1 MSRLLRSRSSADQRT
16 TAVAY
21 GLLFGV
27 MPALVA
33 ETFGSSG
40 ISQNWGFMTLSP
52 IIFGNIFNIF
62 YGRVYDQHSR
72 TDPSGHLECLIG
84 RLCYTDAYWLTFAAS
99 TAAMAMILGSIWH
112 RQRTERVTNYGR
124 DTVGE
129 HLE

>member
-1 MSRLLRSRSSADQRT
+1 
-16 TAVAY
+16 
-21 GLLFGV
+21 

-62 YGRVYDQHSR
+62 YGRVYDEHSR
-72 TDPSGHLECLIG
+72 TTSSGHLECLIG
-84 RLCYTDAYWLTFAAS
+84 RFCYKDAYWLTFAAS
-99 TAAMAMILGSIWH
+99 VAAMFIILGSIWH
-112 RQRTERVTNYGR
+112 RQKTQKALSYGP
-124 DTVGE
+124 DSDGE